1 MRKVLLVCTLLS
13 TFLMVQLVS
22 AAGEQ
27 TLRGYVSCSKCE
39 ASKGATGSHLDCM
52 QQCLAKGADVVLITD
67 DDHQLIRLEN
77 PNTVSAQHAH
87 HVALYGYMS
96 GTAFHVI
103 SVRIL

>member
-1 MRKVLLVCTLLS
+1 MKKALLICTLLC
-13 TFLMVQLVS
+13 TFLMVRLVS

-39 ASKGATGSHLDCM
+39 ASKGAGEGHLDCM

-67 DDHQLIRLEN
+67 NDHSLIRLEN
-77 PNTVSAQHAH
+77 PNAVSAQHAH
-87 HVALYGYMS
+87 HVALYGYMN

>member
-1 MRKVLLVCTLLS
+1 MKKALLVCALLCS
-13 TFLMVQLVS
+13 TCLVRLVS

-52 QQCLAKGADVVLITD
+52 RQCLAKGADVVLITD
-67 DDHQLIRLEN
+67 NDHSLIRLDN
-77 PNTVSAQHAH
+77 PSTVSTQHAH
-87 HVALYGYMS
+87 HVALYGYMN